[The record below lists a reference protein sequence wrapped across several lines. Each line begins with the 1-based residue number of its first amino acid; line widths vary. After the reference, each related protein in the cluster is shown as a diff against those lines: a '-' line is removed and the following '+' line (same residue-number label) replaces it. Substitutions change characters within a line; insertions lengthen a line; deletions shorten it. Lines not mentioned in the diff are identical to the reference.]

1 MKKIKFKDSDNN
13 SDWGVITTNKFKVN
27 KKANKRAWIID
38 NFYEDPDAVR
48 QYALEQMYWD
58 KGHGG
63 VGWRTRKQFVFD
75 GVKEKIEETMGCNIT
90 NWTDIYSI

>member
-48 QYALEQMYWD
+48 
-58 KGHGG
+58 
-63 VGWRTRKQFVFD
+63 
-75 GVKEKIEETMGCNIT
+75 
-90 NWTDIYSI
+90 